1 MRGLVRQRAGLLVAI
16 WLAACPIQA
25 ASSNKASRNKAAAVA
40 VLKKVA
46 FLLEHPASITS
57 RELENRFPGR
67 YIERPCTPAES
78 LCGYDNA
85 GTPGAPVLSGYV
97 VVNSGK
103 SAAGVAQVNFDF
115 PRHGGCVTLK
125 ELDALLGQR
134 GKWTGV
140 PPPPDFFG
148 GPMHRME
155 DIRYEGSNVH
165 GPMAHARAML
175 NDGCLTQFS
184 IDLEAM
190 FTPRDASRPRPAAPQ
205 G

>member
-1 MRGLVRQRAGLLVAI
+1 MRGIARQRAALLIAA
-16 WLAACPIQA
+16 WLAACPTPA
-25 ASSNKASRNKAAAVA
+25 ASSNKPSRSKAAAVA

-46 FLLEHPASITS
+46 FLFKHPASITP
-57 RELENRFPGR
+57 RELEDRFPGR

-78 LCGYDNA
+78 LCGYDYA
-85 GTPGAPVLSGYV
+85 GMSGAPVLAGYV
-97 VVNSGK
+97 AANSGK
-103 SAAGVAQVNFDF
+103 NAGGITQVNFDF

-125 ELDALLGQR
+125 ELDALLGRR

-148 GPMHRME
+148 GPMHRIE
-155 DIRYEGSNVH
+155 DIRYEGGNV
-165 GPMAHARAML
+165 HARAML
-175 NDGCLTQFS
+175 NDGCLVQLS

-190 FTPRDASRPRPAAPQ
+190 FTPPGASTPRPVAPR